1 VFMTFKV
8 RFLDLFNV
16 LYDENMKLPLQ
27 KSELLQEKMLNW
39 NKINGAIC
47 FTYLQQQFFLVQ
59 ESMKALASGKKE
71 KITIATIKKLIQTT
85 QGNQFDTYLD
95 DEGIRDIADVLTS
108 DKDLFDEGEEPSGM
122 IESPPRKEKLPK
134 SLREDDELAQSKR
147 SEQFSHLQEEESK
160 A

>member
-1 VFMTFKV
+1 M
-8 RFLDLFNV
+8 
-16 LYDENMKLPLQ
+16 
-27 KSELLQEKMLNW
+27 
-39 NKINGAIC
+39 
-47 FTYLQQQFFLVQ
+47 
-59 ESMKALASGKKE
+59 
-71 KITIATIKKLIQTT
+71 
-85 QGNQFDTYLD
+85 
-95 DEGIRDIADVLTS
+95 LTS

>member
-1 VFMTFKV
+1 M
-8 RFLDLFNV
+8 

-85 QGNQFDTYLD
+85 QGN
-95 DEGIRDIADVLTS
+95 
-108 DKDLFDEGEEPSGM
+108 
-122 IESPPRKEKLPK
+122 
-134 SLREDDELAQSKR
+134 
-147 SEQFSHLQEEESK
+147 
-160 A
+160 